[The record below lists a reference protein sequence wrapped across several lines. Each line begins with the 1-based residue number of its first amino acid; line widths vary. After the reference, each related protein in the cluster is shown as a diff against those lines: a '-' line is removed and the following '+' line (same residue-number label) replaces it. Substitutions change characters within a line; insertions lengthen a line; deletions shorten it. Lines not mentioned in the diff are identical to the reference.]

1 MPPMLSRFLNG
12 WLTHGT
18 TIESA
23 DPSSTADEFLD
34 LHDAAEETINQVLYV
49 AAQSKFSHEVS
60 HLTALHDWLITA
72 GLMVGNT
79 QKKPPPAPKKVTKD
93 NQPVKII
100 HGSKLITITP
110 AMLVEARLD
119 PSKYPGCVES
129 GGQKCITCGSS
140 GPHGQ
145 ALTSRPVPPNEDRLY
160 LEDCK
165 CPLHGGDDEVAN
177 RRLALNPDI
186 LKVIASAIKAAS
198 GHDVDCLLQPE
209 IKRLE
214 HTIHWALK
222 HLHSIASDEE
232 SEFAP
237 SFNLFSK
244 KFKETMDTIHRED

>member
-79 QKKPPPAPKKVTKD
+79 QKKPPPPPRK
-93 NQPVKII
+93 
-100 HGSKLITITP
+100 
-110 AMLVEARLD
+110 
-119 PSKYPGCVES
+119 S

-140 GPHGQ
+140 GPRGQ

-160 LEDCK
+160 LEDC
-165 CPLHGGDDEVAN
+165 GDDEVAN

-209 IKRLE
+209 IERLE